1 MKNKIAQF
9 LMLVVLTVG
18 FAAFANAQTGRNHR
32 ATIPFDFIVG
42 DQTFK
47 AGEYTVNFGV
57 SSAAK
62 NGLILKSV
70 DGKKSAIIGQTIS
83 KDSDKYLK
91 QSNFVFYVANDHY
104 YLAEVNTPQTSVELR
119 NSRLKNKTQK
129 KKYELALAR

>member
-1 MKNKIAQF
+1 MKNKFAQF

-18 FAAFANAQTGRNHR
+18 FAALANAQTGRTHR
-32 ATIPFDFIVG
+32 TTIPFDFIVG

-57 SSAAK
+57 SSASK
-62 NGLILKSV
+62 SGLILKSA
-70 DGKKSAIIGQTIS
+70 DGKKSAIISQTVS

-104 YLAEVNTPQTSVELR
+104 YLAEVNTAQTSVELR
-119 NSRLKNKTQK
+119 NSHLKNKPQTK
-129 KKYELALAR
+129 RYELALAR